1 MGSEADIKAFVTD
14 EVAPGVGLWKIP
26 RGFHLLAVT
35 SWGGRGNKQTPIML
49 TVNDCQKLFDYKDWV
64 RIVPY

>member
-35 SWGGRGNKQTPIML
+35 SWGGEEQTN
-49 TVNDCQKLFDYKDWV
+49 TYNADCQWLPKTIWL
-64 RIVPY
+64 